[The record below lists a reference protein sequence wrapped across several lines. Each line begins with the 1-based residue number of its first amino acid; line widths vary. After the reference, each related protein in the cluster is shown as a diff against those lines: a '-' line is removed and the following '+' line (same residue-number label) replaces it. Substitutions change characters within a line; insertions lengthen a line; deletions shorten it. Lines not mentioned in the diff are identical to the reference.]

1 MIQDPPSLNIKL
13 GSAPASWG
21 IEFPSDPKQIPW
33 SRFLDEVAE
42 AGYEWTEL
50 GEYGYLPTEVTTLR
64 RELGRRNLKLA
75 SGLIMPVLEDP
86 NGWPVIEKAVLEV
99 GELLVGLDA
108 KFLVLIDDLY
118 TDLRTGAPVA
128 PAALNEESWKTLIE
142 TTHSIAR
149 LASQEFGLR
158 LVFHPHADTH
168 VEYENQ
174 IEKFLDDTD
183 ESLVGLALDTGH
195 HAYRGGDPVAF
206 IQEHHERLEYMH
218 FKSVD
223 AHVRKEVDRTRA
235 PFAEANALGI
245 FCEPRLGAV
254 DFPALHDLLAEL
266 SYDGFAIVEQDMY
279 GVPFDTPLPI
289 AKRTHAYFKEIGF
302 LAG

>member
-1 MIQDPPSLNIKL
+1 MIDDPPSLNIKL

-42 AGYEWTEL
+42 AGYAWIEL
-50 GEYGYLPTEVTTLR
+50 GEYGYLPTDVKTLQ
-64 RELGRRNLKLA
+64 RELDQRSLKL
-75 SGLIMPVLEDP
+75 SGGLIMPVLEAP
-86 NGWPVIEKAVLEV
+86 GGWPAIERAVLEV

-128 PAALNEESWKTLIE
+128 PATLNEESWKTLIE

-149 LASQEFGLR
+149 LASHEFGLR

-168 VEYENQ
+168 VEHEHQ
-174 IEKFLDDTD
+174 IEKLLDDTD
-183 ESLVGLALDTGH
+183 PSLVGLALDTGH
-195 HAYRGGDPVAF
+195 HAYHGGDPVAF
-206 IQEHHERLEYMH
+206 IREHHERLEYMH

-223 AHVRKEVDRTRA
+223 AHVRREVERTRT
-235 PFAEANALGI
+235 PFGEANVLGI
-245 FCEPRLGAV
+245 FCEPQVGAV
-254 DFPALHDLLAEL
+254 DFPALRDLLAAL
-266 SYDGFAIVEQDMY
+266 NYDGFAIVEQDMY

-289 AKRTHAYFKEIGF
+289 AKRTHSYFKEIGIIE
-302 LAG
+302 